1 MLQTEQS
8 RFTGEVCGS
17 EKPIEAN
24 ERGELSRRE
33 LLCARDGHASRVRV
47 HSRTFARV
55 YFFRFPF
62 FEKKQKIWGSIRVD
76 GFYLGNKSLLIVWE
90 RGGGYILHVI
100 NSYLVEMFAISI
112 GKIYL
117 FTFNPLT
124 TLRSNIFHDTII
136 QLLLTPFVRFT
147 CRADFFCCFSSARL
161 QP

>member
-1 MLQTEQS
+1 M
-8 RFTGEVCGS
+8 R
-17 EKPIEAN
+17 
-24 ERGELSRRE
+24 
-33 LLCARDGHASRVRV
+33 ARWTRVSRVRV